1 MAMCFPISRYRLP
14 IDGSE
19 AVATVTQYNMP
30 QKGQLTITKTGEVFA
45 SVQEN
50 DGLYQPVYEVAGL
63 PGAVY
68 GDRR

>member
-1 MAMCFPISRYRLP
+1 MCIRDR
-14 IDGSE
+14 
-19 AVATVTQYNMP
+19 YNMP

-68 GDRR
+68 DAVSYTHLDVYKRQLRCRVL